1 MDTMVE
7 VHKMRTRVQELG
19 DGLALHIP
27 KTLATEMHI
36 RPDSLIEMLFVDGK
50 IIMFPI
56 TEAELTLEQ
65 LLAGVAEENL
75 HGEVDTGSPVG
86 KEVW

>member
-1 MDTMVE
+1 MGTMVE
-7 VHKMRTRVQELG
+7 VHKMRTRVQKLG
-19 DGLALHIP
+19 DSLALHIP

-36 RPDSLIEMLFVDGK
+36 GSDSVVEMLLVDGK
-50 IIMFPI
+50 IIVFPI
-56 TEAELTLEQ
+56 IEAELTLEQ
-65 LLAGVAEENL
+65 LLAGVTEENL

>member
-1 MDTMVE
+1 
-7 VHKMRTRVQELG
+7 MRTRVQKLG
-19 DGLALHIP
+19 NSLALHIP

-36 RPDSLIEMLFVDGK
+36 RPNSLIEILLVDGK
-50 IIMFPI
+50 IIMFPV

-65 LLAGVAEENL
+65 LLTGVTEENL